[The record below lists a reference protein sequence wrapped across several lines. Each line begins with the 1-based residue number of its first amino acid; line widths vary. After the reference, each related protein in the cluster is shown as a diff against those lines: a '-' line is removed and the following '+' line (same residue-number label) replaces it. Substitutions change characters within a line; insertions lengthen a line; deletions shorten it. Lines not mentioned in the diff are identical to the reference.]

1 MELVVDHDIVL
12 TTYATLV
19 ADCKSANILTTIEW
33 FRVVLDEAHWIRN
46 QRSQQFRAVEKVS
59 SQRRWCVTGTPIQ
72 NRIDDL
78 RSLLRFLRFEPLC
91 NGDTFQ
97 KYIIEPLSK
106 DDTHRTKALHVL
118 LRGVCLR
125 RDESYLKLPDPVH
138 QVVATCFDAREKE
151 LYDGVLKICQRD
163 LDDVVSGQSKAKKY
177 AVLFAAIMKLRRL
190 CNHGT
195 LLASESVSNSDPTT
209 PGMLESPCEY
219 CQGNQEETLAALNK
233 DTVCPECGRSLQRAQ
248 VPGPLTLEFGAS
260 RNSAPDAFF
269 GVEQLRGKSPMIQL
283 TDGSSSKLSR
293 VVDTL
298 RQTNREGKS
307 LVFSYWTSTLDLL
320 KQMLWREQ
328 VPCLTIDGR
337 VPYKERPNIL
347 EQFRTDERVPILLM
361 SIQTGAVG
369 LNLTAA
375 HFVHIVEPQWNP
387 SVEEQAI
394 GRALRMGQTRTVT
407 VFRYV
412 MQSSIEQNI
421 QTLQKKKRNLAK
433 FTLDGSGTETGTL
446 EDFKFMLDM

>member
-1 MELVVDHDIVL
+1 M
-12 TTYATLV
+12 
-19 ADCKSANILTTIEW
+19 
-33 FRVVLDEAHWIRN
+33 
-46 QRSQQFRAVEKVS
+46 
-59 SQRRWCVTGTPIQ
+59 
-72 NRIDDL
+72 
-78 RSLLRFLRFEPLC
+78 
-91 NGDTFQ
+91 
-97 KYIIEPLSK
+97 EPLSK
-106 DDTHRTKALHVL
+106 DDTDRTKALRVL

-151 LYDGVLKICQRD
+151 LYDGVLKTSQRD

-195 LLASESVSNSDPTT
+195 LLTSESMSNSNPST
-209 PGMLESPCEY
+209 PGLLESSCEY
-219 CQGNQEETLAALNK
+219 CQGNQEESLAALNK

-248 VPGPLTLEFGAS
+248 VPGPLTPKLGAS
-260 RNSAPDAFF
+260 RTSTPDTFF
-269 GVEQLRGKSPMIQL
+269 GVEQLRGKSPMVQL
-283 TDGSSSKLSR
+283 TDGSSSKLLR
-293 VVDTL
+293 VVEAL

-320 KQMLWREQ
+320 KQMLLREQ
-328 VPCLTIDGR
+328 MPFLSIDGR
-337 VPYKERPNIL
+337 VLYKERPVIL
-347 EQFRTDERVPILLM
+347 EQFRTDERIPILLM

-375 HFVHIVEPQWNP
+375 NFVHIVEPQWNP

-433 FTLDGSGTETGTL
+433 FTLDGSGTESGTL